1 METLTDHKCR
11 SKVKALLATFA
22 DEYETAFEEKPSD
35 AFWSDLLK
43 IDTVLSERLK
53 VRPIGT
59 MEIDAACKQ
68 ALLAFRSLVKREQRT
83 RSSPSESRT

>member
-22 DEYETAFEEKPSD
+22 DEYETAFEGKPSE
-35 AFWSDLLK
+35 AFWTDLLK
-43 IDTVLSERLK
+43 IERELDAKLK

-83 RSSPSESRT
+83 RSSPPESRT